1 MALPAYMRFGIFLA
15 PFHRY
20 PDNPTLALERD
31 LELLEWLD
39 KLGYDEAWIGEH
51 HSAGWETIASPE
63 LFIAAAIQRTRH
75 IRLGTGVVS
84 LPYHH
89 PLMVA
94 NRMVL
99 LDHLSRGRVN
109 LGVGPGALYTDA
121 VMLGID
127 TTKQRPRM
135 EESLDIIV
143 RLLRDDEP
151 ITYES
156 EWFKLQEGRLHL
168 KPYTR
173 PHFPIVVASA
183 QSPSGMVLAGKYGFG
198 VLSFSAYQG
207 VRGAVDLKSQWQIAE
222 QTAAEHGT
230 TMRREE
236 WRLVVPVHVAESRQE
251 AIEDVRQG
259 SARFMKEYQGGVL
272 GRHMPV
278 DGPHEQIVDK
288 MAETGSW
295 LIGDPDDVAARLR
308 WLDEVSGGYGGLMFF
323 AHEWANREK
332 TLKSYELFARYV
344 MPHFQ
349 GSLESLGRSYDD
361 AVEKAAVISAAG
373 ARAIEA
379 AHQAY
384 EAKRPPARP
393 Q

>member
-1 MALPAYMRFGIFLA
+1 MALPARMRFGIFLA

-31 LELLEWLD
+31 LELIEWLD
-39 KLGYDEAWIGEH
+39 RLGFDEAWVGEH

-63 LFIAAAIQRTRH
+63 LFISAAVQRTRQ

-99 LDHLSRGRVN
+99 LDHMSRGRVM

-135 EESLDIIV
+135 EESLDVIV
-143 RLLRDDEP
+143 RLLREDGP
-151 ITYES
+151 ITHES
-156 EWFKLQEGRLHL
+156 DWFTLDEARLHL
-168 KPYTR
+168 APYTR

-207 VRGAVDLKSQWQIAE
+207 VRGSVDLKAQWKIAE
-222 QTAAEHGT
+222 ESAAQHGT
-230 TMRREE
+230 TMSRDE

-251 AIEDVRQG
+251 AIEDVRTG

-278 DGPHEQIVDK
+278 DGPHEKIVDR
-288 MAETGSW
+288 MVETGSW
-295 LIGDPDDVAARLR
+295 LIGEPGEIVERLR
-308 WLDEVSGGYGGLMFF
+308 WLDEVSGGYGGLMVM

-349 GSLESLGRSYDD
+349 GSLANLGRSYDD
-361 AVEKAAVISAAG
+361 AVAKADVVKAAG
-373 ARAIEA
+373 TRAIEA

-384 EAKRPPARP
+384 EAKRTAARR
-393 Q
+393 

>member
-1 MALPAYMRFGIFLA
+1 
-15 PFHRY
+15 
-20 PDNPTLALERD
+20 
-31 LELLEWLD
+31 
-39 KLGYDEAWIGEH
+39 
-51 HSAGWETIASPE
+51 
-63 LFIAAAIQRTRH
+63 
-75 IRLGTGVVS
+75 
-84 LPYHH
+84 
-89 PLMVA
+89 
-94 NRMVL
+94 
-99 LDHLSRGRVN
+99 
-109 LGVGPGALYTDA
+109 
-121 VMLGID
+121 
-127 TTKQRPRM
+127 
-135 EESLDIIV
+135 V

>member
-1 MALPAYMRFGIFLA
+1 MAFPDRLRFGIFLA

-20 PDNPTLALERD
+20 PDNPTLAFERD
-31 LELLEWLD
+31 LELIEWLD
-39 KLGYDEAWIGEH
+39 RLGFDEAWVGEH

-63 LFIAAAIQRTRH
+63 VFISAAVQRTRH
-75 IRLGTGVVS
+75 IKLGTGVIS

-99 LDHLSRGRVN
+99 LDHLSRGRVM

-127 TTKQRPRM
+127 TTQQRPRM

-143 RLLRDDEP
+143 RLLRSDEP
-151 ITYES
+151 VTHES
-156 EWFKLQEGRLHL
+156 DWFTLKEARLHIA
-168 KPYTR
+168 PYTR

-183 QSPSGMVLAGKYGFG
+183 QSPSGMVLAGKYGFD

-207 VRGAVDLKSQWQIAE
+207 VRGAVDLKAQWRIAE
-222 QTAAEHGT
+222 ETAAQHGT
-230 TMRREE
+230 TMRREG

-251 AIEDVRQG
+251 AIDDVRQG
-259 SARFMKEYQGGVL
+259 SAHFMREYQGGVL

-278 DGPHEQIVDK
+278 DGPHEKIVDK
-288 MAETGSW
+288 MVETGSW
-295 LIGDPDDVAARLR
+295 LVGTPDDIIARLR
-308 WLDEVSGGYGGLMFF
+308 LLDEVSGGYGGLMVM

-332 TLKSYELFARYV
+332 TLRSYELLARHV

-349 GSLESLGRSYDD
+349 DSLTSLGRSYDD
-361 AVEKAAVISAAG
+361 AVEKAEVIKAAG

-384 EAKRPPARP
+384 EQKQAGARS
-393 Q
+393 

>member
-1 MALPAYMRFGIFLA
+1 MALPARMRFGIFLA

-31 LELLEWLD
+31 LELIEWLD
-39 KLGYDEAWIGEH
+39 TLGFDEAWVGEH

-63 LFIAAAIQRTRH
+63 LFISAAVQRTRH
-75 IRLGTGVVS
+75 IKLGTGVVS

-99 LDHLSRGRVN
+99 LDHMSRGRVM

-127 TTKQRPRM
+127 TTRQRPRM
-135 EESLDIIV
+135 EESLDVIV
-143 RLLRDDEP
+143 RLLREDGP
-151 ITYES
+151 ITHES
-156 EWFKLQEGRLHL
+156 DWFTLKEARLHL
-168 KPYTR
+168 APYTR

-207 VRGAVDLKSQWQIAE
+207 VRGAVDLKAQWQIAE
-222 QTAAEHGT
+222 ATAAEHGT
-230 TMRREE
+230 TMRRDE
-236 WRLVVPVHVAESRQE
+236 WRLVVPVHVAESRRE
-251 AIEDVRQG
+251 AIEDVRRG

-278 DGPHEQIVDK
+278 DGPHEAIVDR

-295 LIGDPDDVAARLR
+295 LIGEPDEIVARLR
-308 WLDEVSGGYGGLMFF
+308 WLDEVSGGYGGLMVM

-349 GSLESLGRSYDD
+349 GSLANLGRSYDD
-361 AVEKAAVISAAG
+361 AVEKAEVIKAAG

-384 EAKRPPARP
+384 EAKAAPPRS
-393 Q
+393 

>member
-1 MALPAYMRFGIFLA
+1 MAFPTRLTFGIFLA
-15 PFHRY
+15 PFHRH
-20 PDNPTLALERD
+20 PENPTLAIDRD
-31 LELLEWLD
+31 LELIEWLD
-39 KLGYDEAWIGEH
+39 QLGYDEAWIGEH

-63 LFIAAAIQRTRH
+63 LFIAGAVQRTRH
-75 IRLGTGVVS
+75 IKLGTGVVS

-94 NRMVL
+94 NRMVM
-99 LDHLSRGRVN
+99 LDHMSRGRVM

-121 VMLGID
+121 VMLGME
-127 TTKQRPRM
+127 TTQQRPRM
-135 EESLDIIV
+135 EESLDVIV
-143 RLLRDDEP
+143 RLLRDDGP
-151 ITYES
+151 ITHRS
-156 EWFKLQEGRLHL
+156 DWFSIVEGRLHL

-183 QSPSGMVLAGKYGFG
+183 QSPTGMVLAGKYGFD

-207 VRGAVDLKSQWQIAE
+207 VRGAVDLKAQWRIAE
-222 QTAAEHGT
+222 ETAAEHGT
-230 TMRREE
+230 TMRREG
-236 WRLVVPVHVAESRQE
+236 WRLVVPVHVAESRAE

-278 DGPHEQIVDK
+278 DGPYEKIVDK
-288 MAETGSW
+288 MADTGSW
-295 LIGDPDDVAARLR
+295 LVGDPDDVVARLR
-308 WLDEVSGGYGGLMFF
+308 QLDEVSGGYGGLMIM

-349 GSLESLGRSYDD
+349 DSLTSLGASYDD
-361 AVEKAAVISAAG
+361 AVAKAEVIKAAGI
-373 ARAIEA
+373 RAIEA
-379 AHQAY
+379 AHQKYADQR
-384 EAKRPPARP
+384 AATTR
-393 Q
+393 

>member
-1 MALPAYMRFGIFLA
+1 MRFGIFLA

-156 EWFKLQEGRLHL
+156 EWFKLQEGRMHL